1 MPAFARSLPLAKAI
15 HEDTLVA
22 YEMNGEAI
30 PPEHG
35 GPVRAVVPGWYATDS
50 VKWLERIP
58 CLGGRVR
65 SAVPGTRLPARRS
78 RGGRARPV
86 ARPPPGPPARHRA
99 GRRRGAA
106 GGAGHDPP
114 RRPERGPSRPGRGR
128 AGRPGAGGAREDPE
142 P

>member
-78 RGGRARPV
+78 RGGGARPV
-86 ARPPPGPPARHRA
+86 ARPHPGPLARHRA

-106 GGAGHDPP
+106 GGAGHDP
-114 RRPERGPSRPGRGR
+114 RRRLERGRSRRGRGR
-128 AGRPGAGGAREDPE
+128 ADRPWRVDAGDDHE